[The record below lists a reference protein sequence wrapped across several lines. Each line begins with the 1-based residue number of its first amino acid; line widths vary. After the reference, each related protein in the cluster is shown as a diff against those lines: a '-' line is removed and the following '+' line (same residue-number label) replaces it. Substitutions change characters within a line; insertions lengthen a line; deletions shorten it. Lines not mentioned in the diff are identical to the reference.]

1 MMKKILPVLVSISLL
16 VVSLLPIAASAI
28 VTTAPETCTLK
39 YDLSGVNVACTNGA
53 TVSITDYGMCCL
65 LNTIYSVTNWIF
77 VILVGV
83 VTIFVILGAFTIVT
97 AAGSAEKLKSGKDY
111 ILYAA
116 IGLLVAFLAK
126 AIPGIVKIIVGIT

>member
-1 MMKKILPVLVSISLL
+1 MMKRILPVLVSISLL
-16 VVSLLPIAASAI
+16 VAIAASAI
-28 VTTAPETCTLK
+28 VTAAPETCTLK
-39 YDLSGVNVACTNGA
+39 YDLSGVNAACTNGA

-97 AAGSAEKLKSGKDY
+97 AAGSPEKLKSGKDY

>member
-28 VTTAPETCTLK
+28 VTAAPETCTLK
-39 YDLSGVNVACTNGA
+39 YDLSGVNGACSNGE

-97 AAGSAEKLKSGKDY
+97 AAGSPEKLKSGKDY